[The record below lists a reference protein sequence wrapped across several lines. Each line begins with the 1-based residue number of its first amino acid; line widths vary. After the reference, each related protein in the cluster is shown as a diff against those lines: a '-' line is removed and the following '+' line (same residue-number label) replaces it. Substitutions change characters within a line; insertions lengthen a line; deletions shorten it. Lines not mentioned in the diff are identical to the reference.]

1 MVFVGKNCPMPRK
14 PRGAAAVGRS
24 RAGVC
29 LDLPCSSK
37 LELEERGR
45 PGSRERAVAAERSQG
60 DKVLRIA
67 SFPPKDVAKITAEHC
82 TWKMPRLAA
91 VIPVAT
97 GV

>member
-14 PRGAAAVGRS
+14 ARGAAAVGGS

-29 LDLPCSSK
+29 HDLPCSSK

-60 DKVLRIA
+60 GQSTKNRLF
-67 SFPPKDVAKITAEHC
+67 SPKGC
-82 TWKMPRLAA
+82 C
-91 VIPVAT
+91 
-97 GV
+97 